1 MRIRIFKPKCLTL
14 VMRLDYR
21 VNFSIKLIRLNLFKG
36 GSIAT
41 LHSTMIDNNG
51 QSTMGIDKSQLIK
64 AARRL
69 LSSVTRV
76 LTLADRVMVKHIL
89 RAEDK
94 VFF

>member
-1 MRIRIFKPKCLTL
+1 M
-14 VMRLDYR
+14 LD
-21 VNFSIKLIRLNLFKG
+21 
-36 GSIAT
+36 
-41 LHSTMIDNNG
+41 DQG
-51 QSTMGIDKSQLIK
+51 QSTLGIDKSQLVK

-94 VFF
+94 VNFLQI